1 MKLGPTNTVTHNA
14 IENPLSYRGKTL
26 AWQNGRQLTGLTG
39 EGLSASYTYND
50 SGIRNLQGDIT
61 GILNSAGEQIVSYT
75 YDSWG
80 RLLSTSGSAAE
91 TIGQK
96 NPFRY
101 RGYYYDAESGW
112 YYLNSRYYD
121 PEVGRFI
128 NADGYVKTPSDS
140 LLSTNMFVYCEN
152 NPLNKFDPTGNFAI
166 TATLGGIA
174 LWKIGVAIIG
184 AITALIVGDTLVK
197 NPPTFPTISIPK
209 KETTPGS
216 EAKEKTKDIVSPK
229 PRRDP
234 VHHIV
239 AKADPCAAE
248 SRKIL
253 RDVGIEPVTDPR
265 NLVILPQ
272 SYHVSL
278 HTTAYHNYVTERL
291 RLVAGDKAGVEA
303 TLVSLEAEIL
313 ARSSVGI
320 RWD

>member
-14 IENPLSYRGKTL
+14 IENPLSYQGKTL

-121 PEVGRFI
+121 PEVGRFL
-128 NADGYVKTPSDS
+128 NADGYVTTSIEILDS
-140 LLSTNMFVYCEN
+140 NMFAYCKN
-152 NPLNKFDPTGNFAI
+152 NPVNLSDPSGDLA
-166 TATLGGIA
+166 
-174 LWKIGVAIIG
+174 VG
-184 AITALIVGDTLVK
+184 A
-197 NPPTFPTISIPK
+197 
-209 KETTPGS
+209 
-216 EAKEKTKDIVSPK
+216 
-229 PRRDP
+229 
-234 VHHIV
+234 
-239 AKADPCAAE
+239 
-248 SRKIL
+248 
-253 RDVGIEPVTDPR
+253 
-265 NLVILPQ
+265 Q
-272 SYHVSL
+272 
-278 HTTAYHNYVTERL
+278 
-291 RLVAGDKAGVEA
+291 
-303 TLVSLEAEIL
+303 
-313 ARSSVGI
+313 
-320 RWD
+320 